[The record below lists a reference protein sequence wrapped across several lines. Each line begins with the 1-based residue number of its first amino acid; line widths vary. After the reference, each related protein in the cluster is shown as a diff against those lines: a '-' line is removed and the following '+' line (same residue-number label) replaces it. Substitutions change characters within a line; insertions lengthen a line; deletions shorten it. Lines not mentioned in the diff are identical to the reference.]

1 MKGYVKF
8 SDGHMEEILNGFEFD
23 DACYPKERH
32 YIMVETRS
40 GSYRKTINKK
50 TGKWD
55 CCGFMPMPGYTHP
68 VNLLGHNGVVDIVVD
83 DRVEYSYV
91 LENKG
96 VIHHGTIRIDAK
108 ATMDEVKIAVL
119 DEFERVTITKLGEE

>member
-1 MKGYVKF
+1 MNGYVMF
-8 SDGHMEEILNGFEFD
+8 SDGHKEEILNGFEFD

-50 TGKWD
+50 TGEEI
-55 CCGFMPMPGYTHP
+55 CYGFMPMPGYTHL
-68 VNLLGHNGVVDIVVD
+68 VNLRGHNGIVDIVVD
-83 DRVEYSYV
+83 ARVEYSYV

-96 VIHHGTIRIDAK
+96 MIHHGTIRIDAK
-108 ATMDEVKIAVL
+108 ATMDEVKVAVL
-119 DEFERVTITKLGEE
+119 DDFERVTITKAGEE